1 MKVNK
6 FNPLWQIARL
16 RAKEIKNVNEKI
28 KFIME
33 YLERNKN
40 IYDKNRVENWLKT
53 TRMAYKATPLNQ
65 LKFDKALTKI
75 PQMQFD
81 FNDNNSQITDLSLK
95 DAKDVL
101 RDLKKRKYNFPFN
114 KAPQDHIEF
123 VAKLEEYINT
133 NKS

>member
-101 RDLKKRKYNFPFN
+101 RDLKKRKYNFQFN